1 MVRRS
6 KKTRPPVDTLH
17 TNAETVG
24 VQQIHIPEV
33 LPILPVR
40 DIVVFPGTV
49 VPLSIGRTKSK
60 KLLDDVLTG
69 NKLLGVVAQHDANVN
84 DPGPGDLFEI
94 GAVAIALKLLRQ
106 NDGTENLVVHGLTRC
121 ELQKVNQRNPYLA
134 GKLVLLSDDETTS
147 QELSALWLNVK
158 QDAVKVIELS
168 ANTPQEAVTV
178 LNNIECPGQL
188 ADFLAANLPLSFKQK
203 QDLLETRDVTERLR
217 KISVVL
223 GHQLDVLQLSHKI
236 RNQVKE
242 SIDKSQREY
251 FLQEQMKAIQ
261 RELGQSEDSS
271 ADIDAL
277 AAKLAEATLPTPAS
291 EQANRELERL
301 RNIPIASPEYSVT
314 RNYLEVLAELP
325 WAVKTKDILDL
336 NRAQKTLD
344 NDHYDLEK
352 VKKRII
358 EFLAVRKL
366 NPSGRG
372 PILCFVGP
380 PGVGKT
386 SLGKSIAK
394 SMGRKF
400 IRVSLGGMR
409 DEAEIRGHRRTYIGS
424 MPGRVIQEMRK
435 AGANNPVFML
445 DEVDKLG
452 TDFRGDPSSALLE
465 VLDPQQNNTFTD
477 HYLDVPFDLSTVM
490 FIATANYMDPLPPA
504 LRDRMEII
512 EIPGYA
518 QREKLFIAK
527 KYLVRRQLRE
537 NGLTNKDLR
546 FQDAALRGI
555 IDGYT
560 REAGVRNL
568 ERQIGAVARSVA
580 AKVARRRG
588 PGRTVRPQDLQ
599 RYLGAVLFEN
609 DLVARTSVPG
619 VATGLAYTPY
629 GGELIVVEA
638 TLMPGKGQLALT
650 GHIGNVMK
658 ESAQAAHSLVRSNAE
673 ALGINASRFGES
685 DIHIH
690 VPAGAIPKDG
700 PSAGVAI
707 YTALAS
713 LLRGQSVRSDVA
725 MTGEVTLRGLVLS
738 VGGVKEKVM
747 AARRAGIST
756 VVLPYRNRKDLDE
769 VNLKTLGKMKFK
781 FVKDVDEVLSVA
793 LHRRK
798 RKKRRRT

>member
-1 MVRRS
+1 MARRS
-6 KKTRPPVDTLH
+6 KKTRPHPDSLD
-17 TNAETVG
+17 TNAETIG
-24 VQQIHIPEV
+24 VQQIHIPDI

-40 DIVVFPGTV
+40 DVVVFPGTV
-49 VPLSIGRTKSK
+49 VPLSIGRAKSK
-60 KLLDDVLTG
+60 KLLDEVLTG

-84 DPGPGDLFEI
+84 DPGPSDLFEV

-106 NDGTENLVVHGLTRC
+106 NDGTENLVVHGLTRF
-121 ELQKVNQRNPYLA
+121 ELKTIKQRNPYLT
-134 GKLVLLSDDETTS
+134 GKLVLLSDDEKTS

-168 ANTPQEAVTV
+168 ANAPQEAVTV
-178 LNNIECPGQL
+178 LNNIERPGQL
-188 ADFLAANLPLSFKQK
+188 ADFLAANLPLNFKQK
-203 QDLLETRDVTERLR
+203 QDLLETRNVTERLR

-223 GHQLDVLQLSHKI
+223 SHQLDVLQLSHKI
-236 RNQVKE
+236 RDQVKE

-261 RELGQSEDSS
+261 RELGQSEDGT
-271 ADIDAL
+271 ADIEAL
-277 AAKLAEATLPTPAS
+277 AEKITAANLPAPAN
-291 EQANRELERL
+291 EQAHRELDRL

-325 WAVKTKDILDL
+325 WDVKTKDVLDL
-336 NRAQKTLD
+336 TRAQKTLD

-366 NPSGRG
+366 NPAGRG

-394 SMGRKF
+394 RMGRKF

-435 AGANNPVFML
+435 AGTNNPVFML

-477 HYLDVPFDLSTVM
+477 HYLDVPFDLSSVM

-512 EIPGYA
+512 EIPGYT

-527 KYLVRRQLRE
+527 KYLVRRQLKE
-537 NGLTNKDLR
+537 NGLTTKDLR
-546 FQDAALRGI
+546 FNDAALRAI

-588 PGRTVRPQDLQ
+588 PGRTVKPQDLH
-599 RYLGAVLFEN
+599 RYLGSVMFER
-609 DLVARTSVPG
+609 DLAARTSLPG

-629 GGELIVVEA
+629 GGELIFVEA
-638 TLMPGKGQLALT
+638 TLMPGKGLLALT

-658 ESAQAAHSLVRSNAE
+658 ESAQAAHSLVRSKSE
-673 ALGINASRFGES
+673 KLGIDAGRFIDT

-690 VPAGAIPKDG
+690 VPAGAVPKDG

-713 LLRGQSVRSDVA
+713 LLKGQSVFSDVA
-725 MTGEVTLRGLVLS
+725 MTGEVTLRGLVLPI
-738 VGGVKEKVM
+738 GGVKEKVL
-747 AARRAGIST
+747 AARRAGIAT
-756 VVLPYRNRKDLDE
+756 VVLPNRNRKDLED
-769 VNLKTLGKMKFK
+769 VNLKTLGDMKFK
-781 FVKDVDEVLSVA
+781 FVKNVDEVLAIA
-793 LHRRK
+793 LSKDNRKRRK
-798 RKKRRRT
+798 KV